1 MPALKRKSTEGSMAK
16 KPSLRRDT
24 TLSLKTTDE
33 APPISPDPS
42 FRNVSSS
49 QLSPKI
55 SLKRKATLVS
65 EGTGVYS
72 SVTTLESGSSVGK
85 TGSLRATSVGKDYD
99 LIPLSTSH
107 SKKASLGTSSDAVAA
122 LRKSVSELKEL
133 TESTPPMT
141 RSLSKRAS
149 LSKRKSGIPSDTL
162 SSTSPPL
169 PPGGLIEIVISF
181 DTTGSMYSCLEE
193 VRGRIQDMVQRL
205 QADIPGIRISV
216 IAHGDYCDAS
226 NYIIK
231 WIDFGA
237 TVPELCDFV
246 KTVSL
251 TTGGD
256 ADECYELVLRRAR
269 EVLSWTPGSQ
279 RSLVI
284 IGDSGPHEVGYKY
297 RDFVNDIDWRVE
309 ATELKKMGVR
319 IYSVVVNAIPI
330 PFYQHIS
337 HLTGG
342 QVISLPRFG
351 FIFDLLMSICYKES
365 GPELFE
371 AYEAEA
377 KEKNK
382 DEELDTILDGIF
394 STLGDR
400 FGTGPSSG
408 FPSEGPPSSK
418 PVTDPDFSLQLKPLR
433 PMGGGIFSPGI
444 SSTPEGE
451 KAGKATKTTKAYK
464 AEDGKSGFGMG
475 PSSGFPIFAPPIF
488 TPMSTP
494 GFPAYKAE
502 DGKSGFGM
510 GPSSGFAIS
519 APPFPTPMS
528 TPGFPVRPPYM
539 PVGGGICPP
548 GTSSSKV
555 PKRRKLGKATKTSK
569 AYKAED
575 GKSGFGM
582 GPSSGFAIS
591 APPFPT
597 PMSTPGFPVPPA
609 FMPVGGG
616 ICPPGTS
623 SSKVPKRGK
632 LGKATKTS
640 KAYKAEDGKSEFGMG
655 PSSGFAISAPP
666 FPTPMSTPGFPVPPA
681 FMPVGGGICPPGT
694 SSSKVPKRGKLGKAT
709 KTSKKITQSRGLVN
723 RESLTDTKFTTG
735 PLKRL
740 MWSKWMVGITKTST
754 ASPGS
759 KLVRRDWCGG
769 YCNAGIL
776 ESKDVVG
783 VPAVYEIGIRLYGK
797 RKIYPVFYKVTTGV
811 PKGNSWFNYL
821 LSKKCSAVKEVLNS
835 HADVMVRK
843 GQFKRK
849 GVAFIHNVTQLL
861 SKKYDYAWEG
871 RRDRKMKSRNL
882 KRCGVKISSDSY

>member
-640 KAYKAEDGKSEFGMG
+640 K
-655 PSSGFAISAPP
+655 
-666 FPTPMSTPGFPVPPA
+666 
-681 FMPVGGGICPPGT
+681 
-694 SSSKVPKRGKLGKAT
+694 
-709 KTSKKITQSRGLVN
+709 KITQSRGLVN